1 MELNYYVV
9 LGYNQRIFQAIAIC
23 FQLHS
28 SSEHTIANTAAA
40 TLRQVVAV
48 VFDRVIQEG
57 IRQSELLSLVIK
69 LEYKK
74 VG

>member
-1 MELNYYVV
+1 MSIMYKIL
-9 LGYNQRIFQAIAIC
+9 LQAIAIC

-48 VFDRVIQEG
+48 VFDRVVQEG
-57 IRQSELLSLVIK
+57 IRQSK
-69 LEYKK
+69 FRT
-74 VG
+74 